1 MQKLKANLRNK
12 IKAFK
17 GGCISSKIQEWE
29 NIIYDKIT
37 METVKGLKSDF
48 VQKSPSQKT
57 GMMSCP
63 ASKKVMGEINKL
75 IGKSVTEYTEQE

>member
-1 MQKLKANLRNK
+1 
-12 IKAFK
+12 
-17 GGCISSKIQEWE
+17 
-29 NIIYDKIT
+29 

-57 GMMSCP
+57 EMMSCP

-75 IGKSVTEYTEQE
+75 IGKSVIEYTEQE